1 MAIDINDFPD
11 KLKQALEKA
20 LNDATSTQNLDRIAK
35 KLAEQIKIRTR
46 LGMGLSQAGGEPTK
60 LKPLTDPYKKARK
73 KKNLYTDTT
82 PSKSNLTLT
91 GAMLNDIV
99 GTATQDTIT
108 IDMGSA
114 LSKDKVDWN
123 KLNGREFLNIS
134 RVQIERVSNDLEQI
148 LNTKIDDYLK

>member
-20 LNDATSTQNLDRIAK
+20 LADATSNQNLDRMAK
-35 KLAEQIKIRTR
+35 DLAEQIKIRTR
-46 LGMGLSQAGGEPTK
+46 LGMGLSTAGGEPTK
-60 LKPLTDPYKKARK
+60 LKALSTGYKKQRK
-73 KKNLYTDTT
+73 NKILYSETS

-91 GAMLNDIV
+91 GEMLNDIV
-99 GTATQDTIT
+99 GTSNANGIT

-114 LSKDKVDWN
+114 LSKDKLQWN
-123 KLNGREFLNIS
+123 KDNGREFLNIS
-134 RVQIERVSNDLEQI
+134 RVQIERITNDLEQT